1 MKVAVFS
8 TKPYDEQ
15 FLAAANHGQHELLF
29 LESRLTTATAG
40 LAADSEAV
48 CAFVNDDLSADVL
61 RSLAAGG
68 VRFVALRS
76 AGFNHVDLI
85 AAAELDITVTR
96 VPAYSPHAVAEHA
109 VGLILAL
116 NRKLHRA
123 YNRVRENNFALSG
136 LLGFDLHGRVVGV
149 VGTGQIGAVFAQIM
163 VGFGCRVVAT
173 DPFPNQACQRAGV
186 RYVELDEL
194 LSVADIVSLHCPLTT
209 ETHHMIDR
217 ETLARMRDGVMLINT
232 SRGALVDTNAAIEAL
247 KSGKLGYLG
256 LDVYEEE
263 AGLFF
268 EDLSDTVIDD
278 DVFSRLLTFPNVL
291 ITGHQAFFTEQALE
305 QIATTT
311 IDNLTAFEHGATPP
325 DHIALTAARIDRHR
339 SEA

>member
-1 MKVAVFS
+1 MRVAVFS

-15 FLAAANHGQHELLF
+15 FLAAANRGRHELVF
-29 LESRLTTATAG
+29 LEPRLTTATAA
-40 LAADSEAV
+40 LVANSEAV

-61 RSLAAGG
+61 RRLAAQG
-68 VRFVALRS
+68 VHVVALRS
-76 AGFNHVDLI
+76 AGFNHVDVS
-85 AAAELDITVTR
+85 AAAELGITVTR

-123 YNRVRENNFALSG
+123 YNRVRENNFALTG

-173 DPFPNQACQRAGV
+173 DPFPDQACQRAGI

-194 LSVADIVSLHCPLTT
+194 VGAADIVSLHCPLTT
-209 ETHHMIDR
+209 DTLHVIDAERLAGMR
-217 ETLARMRDGVMLINT
+217 EGVMLINT
-232 SRGALVDTNAAIEAL
+232 SRGGLIDTVAAIGAL

-305 QIATTT
+305 QIAKTT
-311 IDNLTAFEHGATPP
+311 IANLTAFEHGVTPP
-325 DHIALTAARIDRHR
+325 DQISLTPR
-339 SEA
+339 